1 MIKVLII
8 GSGGREHAFT
18 WKASQSE
25 LVDKIFVAPGNA
37 GTSLEPNAE
46 NIEISASDIE
56 SLVSFS
62 KKKNISNLISS
73 FQFLIF
79 GLCHQYDHKQNVQ
92 KFHLLLLKIFLNLL
106 IYQFS
111 KI

>member
-37 GTSLEPNAE
+37 GTSLEPKAE
-46 NIEISASDIE
+46 NIEISSSDIE
-56 SLVSFS
+56 GLVSFS
-62 KKKNISNLISS
+62 KKENSWINILQAS
-73 FQFLIF
+73 
-79 GLCHQYDHKQNVQ
+79 
-92 KFHLLLLKIFLNLL
+92 LLGKRLNF
-106 IYQFS
+106 YA
-111 KI
+111 KTA